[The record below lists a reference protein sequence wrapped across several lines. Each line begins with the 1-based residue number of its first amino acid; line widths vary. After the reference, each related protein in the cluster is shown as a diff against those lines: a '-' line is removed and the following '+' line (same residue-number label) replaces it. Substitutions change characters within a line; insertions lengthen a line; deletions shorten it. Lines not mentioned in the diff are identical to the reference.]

1 MEEDAFFR
9 KFILNIFLKEG
20 EKLYIC
26 TMRIIYDT
34 NNYGVITGK
43 FNASTN
49 YKEYVT

>member
-26 TMRIIYDT
+26 SPKKKLRYKYN
-34 NNYGVITGK
+34 NNYLAK
-43 FNASTN
+43 
-49 YKEYVT
+49 

>member
-26 TMRIIYDT
+26 SCLLYTSD
-34 NNYGVITGK
+34 
-43 FNASTN
+43 AAD
-49 YKEYVT
+49 E

>member
-26 TMRIIYDT
+26 SPKKIKI
-34 NNYGVITGK
+34 
-43 FNASTN
+43 
-49 YKEYVT
+49 

>member
-26 TMRIIYDT
+26 STKKLDISITII
-34 NNYGVITGK
+34 I
-43 FNASTN
+43 
-49 YKEYVT
+49 

>member
-26 TMRIIYDT
+26 LLYTSD
-34 NNYGVITGK
+34 
-43 FNASTN
+43 AADD
-49 YKEYVT
+49 